1 MKLNFK
7 ITKND
12 IKDGERSNP
21 SNCAIARSVKRNKN
35 ITVKSVSVFHD
46 VCILKKV
53 NKAGK
58 LSSYVASLPEKAQNF
73 VRNFDHNL
81 KVIPFALNLNFIKT
95 SAHKASAIA
104 FSGTAG
110 IKE

>member
-35 ITVKSVSVFHD
+35 IIVKSVSVFHD
-46 VCILKKV
+46 VCILKKT
-53 NKAGK
+53 NKSGK
-58 LSSYVASLPEKAQNF
+58 ISNYVASLPEKAQNF

-81 KVIPFALNLNFIKT
+81 KVLPFALNLSFKKT
-95 SAHKASAIA
+95 SAVKASSIA
-104 FSGTAG
+104 FSGSAG
-110 IKE
+110 TKE

>member
-1 MKLNFK
+1 VKLNFK

-35 ITVKSVSVFHD
+35 IIVKSVSVFHD
-46 VCILKKV
+46 VCILKKT
-53 NKAGK
+53 NKSGK
-58 LSSYVASLPEKAQNF
+58 ISNYVASLPEKAQNF

-81 KVIPFALNLNFIKT
+81 KVLPFALNLSFKKT
-95 SAHKASAIA
+95 RAVKASSIA
-104 FSGTAG
+104 FSGSAG
-110 IKE
+110 TKE